1 MDDRLFRLGDHG
13 RYPAQRRDQIA
24 FRDSISDILNAEQ
37 IELLRTADHASCFL
51 VDPDGNLHKP
61 VPTTEPV
68 QLSVTD
74 LQLLTKL
81 LLDVESWF
89 FARKRCLPKNTAV
102 VKIQSNSNS
111 AILRIGMNCSDWL
124 LIGCKLRAGG
134 FFDPVRNDVRDI
146 LKRTFPDIAS
156 PNSQSMWKQGA
167 IRELKLKAEKDA
179 G

>member
-1 MDDRLFRLGDHG
+1 
-13 RYPAQRRDQIA
+13 
-24 FRDSISDILNAEQ
+24 
-37 IELLRTADHASCFL
+37 
-51 VDPDGNLHKP
+51 
-61 VPTTEPV
+61 
-68 QLSVTD
+68 
-74 LQLLTKL
+74 
-81 LLDVESWF
+81 
-89 FARKRCLPKNTAV
+89 
-102 VKIQSNSNS
+102 
-111 AILRIGMNCSDWL
+111 MNCSDWL